1 MDEHIISI
9 NQQKENTV
17 QFQVSIEGTD
27 ADDAIVR
34 LVVDLNN
41 GTLLMFPCVN
51 IEGNSYEAK
60 IPVLSHIERTAY
72 PCYIEVITNG
82 YYFKAMRGVVNV
94 VGSATITAQPTTTFV
109 KKTTEKEKE
118 GSKEE
123 SETEEKTKEESLDVF
138 STKPTLPSLGVS
150 GIRELADKAVTEA
163 IRASKA
169 AKKATEKKE
178 VVTETVEEPGEVKKI
193 EPEVVTNT
201 KDGEKDVK
209 VKQVLESM
217 GITVKPKRQ
226 MPKLKIKRK
235 V

>member
-60 IPVLSHIERTAY
+60 MPVLSHIERTAY

-178 VVTETVEEPGEVKKI
+178 VVT
-193 EPEVVTNT
+193 
-201 KDGEKDVK
+201 
-209 VKQVLESM
+209 
-217 GITVKPKRQ
+217 
-226 MPKLKIKRK
+226 
-235 V
+235 